1 MTVRRHIY
9 LDEERGKKLDEIV
22 NYLARSKGKVINKH
36 RNKSETMSILIDTF
50 HELFVISSGG
60 KLYYDR
66 LFQLENQSKVSDE
79 EKLLKSMRRQLDQLF
94 YLELTNFHAITKGEQ
109 FDIQDLESIHSHF
122 DPMQHELMA
131 RIDDVIKED
140 IARGQTIKHS
150 HTGVTN
156 DR

>member
-1 MTVRRHIY
+1 MKQLNNI
-9 LDEERGKKLDEIV
+9 K
-22 NYLARSKGKVINKH
+22 
-36 RNKSETMSILIDTF
+36 DT
-50 HELFVISSGG
+50 
-60 KLYYDR
+60 
-66 LFQLENQSKVSDE
+66 QLEKINGDLSTIK
-79 EKLLKSMRRQLDQLF
+79 RQFDRML

-140 IARGQTIKHS
+140 ITRGQTIKHS